1 MVHSLVDFLN
11 PEPLYLSNYT
21 PKAGGP
27 MGNPIRVLLV
37 DDEERFVQNLAKL
50 LSGRGFDVTTAS
62 DGEAGVAAVEES
74 DGFDVVLLDV
84 KMPRM
89 DGIEALRKIKE
100 TAPDTEVIM
109 LTGHANV
116 ETGIEAMREGALDY
130 LMKPCD
136 IEDLVAKINEAHEIE
151 DIRRRPVLWPRRV
164 VKEIT
169 WPSFIRLDVDDSL
182 EKALGVFMRE
192 PGMSARDELYVLDAE
207 DRFQGVVTRRD
218 LLEAAQRQHPERSI
232 AWANLIGHP
241 EWLPAA
247 ALRSIMRPGHP
258 VTTDPEADLA
268 EVARRMLDNKARCMP
283 VLEDGRVTGIVRLN
297 DVLQHLAR

>member
-1 MVHSLVDFLN
+1 
-11 PEPLYLSNYT
+11 
-21 PKAGGP
+21 
-27 MGNPIRVLLV
+27 MGNLIRVLLV

-50 LSGRGFDVTTAS
+50 LRGRGFDVATAS
-62 DGEAGVAAVEES
+62 DGEAGVTAVEES

-136 IEDLVAKINEAHEIE
+136 IEDLVAKITEAHEIE

-169 WPSFIRLDVDDSL
+169 WPSFIRLDVDDPL

-218 LLEAAQRQHPERSI
+218 LLEAAQRQQPERSI
-232 AWANLIGHP
+232 AWEDLIGRP